1 LKSGNDTPSL
11 IGDSNVREI
20 QMPFTIDFLDDGRVL
35 EWKATADGTVATERD
50 DYTPRFYV
58 AARDPETDLDLT
70 TLQSVYDQHPDVV
83 ATEMVARRPGFR
95 LDEKAVLA
103 IDVAHIDRVTSLAR
117 QARQL
122 SDYPVGDLAC
132 FNVDFSREFRYCLE
146 TGADPTPASELST
159 LRLSVPMTETSNDI
173 YGEMAVAGD
182 TVTGSPTDLLT
193 AVQGTLEEH
202 DPDVLACSTSEIIP
216 TLYKMA
222 TDAGV
227 DDFSLSRWPD
237 VDYQQLAS
245 RSTYSSYGRVGHSP
259 ARYNVPGRA
268 IIDETNTFFYGE
280 TNLDGVL
287 DLVSRSKK
295 PVQELAWASIG
306 NVLTA
311 IQICEAHDRGVLVP
325 WNSWRHEFYKPMETL
340 HDADRGGFIFAPEV
354 GLHENVHELDFSSL
368 YPNIICTRNVSPDV
382 IRCDCHSDRDDVPGL
397 GYSICDDRGYLVDV
411 LQPIIDARDEIKAAI
426 RREKDR
432 DDPDE
437 DRLAELKGRSGALK
451 WILVACFGY
460 QGFSNAKFG
469 RIECHEAI
477 NAFARE
483 ILLTAKQRLEAGGW
497 RVVHGIVDSI
507 WVTPD
512 PGVGD
517 DDREN
522 LEKLATEITE
532 CVEIRLEHEAH
543 YDWVAFVPQRES
555 GAGALTK
562 YFGKVAGD
570 DEFKIRGIETRQRS
584 TPPFIEDVQRDC
596 LERLD
601 ATRSPDAVLDC
612 LQDAINRLHTGTAPV
627 EQLVERNRVSKPLE
641 GYLQNTQSVAALK
654 RARKQNLDIHPGQDI
669 KYVVVDDEKSSR
681 ERVALAHEEIES
693 YDASYYETQLVRAV
707 ESLLSPLG
715 WDRSKIRR
723 ELSKTRMP
731 KLTTFAT
738 TENP

>member
-1 LKSGNDTPSL
+1 
-11 IGDSNVREI
+11 
-20 QMPFTIDFLDDGRVL
+20 MPFTIDFLDDGRVL
-35 EWKATADGTVATERD
+35 EWEATADGAVATERD

-58 AARDPETDLDLT
+58 AARDPASDLDLT

-83 ATEMVARRPGFR
+83 ATETVARRPGFR
-95 LDEKAVLA
+95 RDEQTVLA
-103 IDVAHIDRVTSLAR
+103 VDVAHIDRVTPLTR

-122 SDYPVGDLAC
+122 SAYPVGDLAC

-159 LRLSVPMTETSNDI
+159 LRLSVPVTETSNDV
-173 YGEMAVAGD
+173 YGELAVAGD
-182 TVTGSPTDLLT
+182 TAHWLADGYPDRRPRGARRTRSGRPGLLDERYHPDPVRDGDGCRRRRFLAESVVGRRLPAACESVDVLELRSRWSLAG
-193 AVQGTLEEH
+193 AVQRPRAGDHRRVEHVLLRGDEPRRRPRPRVALE
-202 DPDVLACSTSEIIP
+202 
-216 TLYKMA
+216 K
-222 TDAGV
+222 
-227 DDFSLSRWPD
+227 
-237 VDYQQLAS
+237 
-245 RSTYSSYGRVGHSP
+245 
-259 ARYNVPGRA
+259 AR
-268 IIDETNTFFYGE
+268 
-280 TNLDGVL
+280 
-287 DLVSRSKK
+287 
-295 PVQELAWASIG
+295 QELAWASIG

-325 WNSWRHEFYKPMETL
+325 WNSWRHEFYKPMGTL

-397 GYSICDDRGYLVDV
+397 GYSICDERGYLVDV

-426 RREKDR
+426 RREKER

-437 DRLAELKGRSGALK
+437 ERLAELEGRSGALK

-512 PGVGD
+512 PDIDD
-517 DDREN
+517 DDRED
-522 LEKLATEITE
+522 LETLATEITE
-532 CVEIRLEHEAH
+532 RVEIRLEHEAH

-555 GAGALTK
+555 DAGALTK

-570 DEFKIRGIETRQRS
+570 DFKIRGIEARQRS
-584 TPPFIEDVQRDC
+584 TPPFIEDVQRNC
-596 LERLD
+596 LDRLD
-601 ATRSPDAVLDC
+601 STRSPDAVLGRLERAIDE
-612 LQDAINRLHTGTAPV
+612 LQAGNVAV
-627 EQLVERNRVSKPLE
+627 ERLVERNRVSKPLE
-641 GYLQNTQSVAALK
+641 GYSQNTQNVAALK
-654 RARKQNLDIHPGQDI
+654 RARDQDLAVHPGQDI
-669 KYVVVDDEKSSR
+669 EYVVVDDEKSSR
-681 ERVALAHEEIES
+681 DRVALAHEEIET

-707 ESLLSPLG
+707 ESVLLPLG
-715 WDRSKIRR
+715 WDRTDIRR
-723 ELSKTRMP
+723 RLSETREVEL
-731 KLTTFAT
+731 
-738 TENP
+738 TEFTAARNG

>member
-1 LKSGNDTPSL
+1 
-11 IGDSNVREI
+11 
-20 QMPFTIDFLDDGRVL
+20 MPFTIDFLKDGRVL
-35 EWKATADGTVATERD
+35 EWEATVDGAVAIERD

-58 AARDPETDLDLT
+58 ATRDPETDLDLT
-70 TLQSVYDQHPDVV
+70 TLQSVYDQHPDIV
-83 ATEMVARRPGFR
+83 ATEMVTQRPGFR
-95 LDEKAVLA
+95 RDEETVLA
-103 IDVAHIDRVTSLAR
+103 VDVAHIDRVTPLAR

-122 SDYPVGDLAC
+122 SEYPVGDLAC

-146 TGADPTPASELST
+146 TGADPTPAIELSI
-159 LRLSVPMTETSNDI
+159 LRLSVPVTETSNDV
-173 YGEMAVAGD
+173 YGELSVAGD
-182 TVTGSPTDLLT
+182 TVTGSPTDILT
-193 AVQGTLEEH
+193 AVQGALDAH
-202 DPDVLACSTSEIIP
+202 DPDVLVCSTSEIVP
-216 TLYKMA
+216 TLYEMA

-268 IIDETNTFFYGE
+268 IIDESNTFFYGE

-311 IQICEAHDRGVLVP
+311 IQICEAHNRGVLVP
-325 WNSWRHEFYKPMETL
+325 WHSWRHEFYKPMGTL

-426 RREKDR
+426 RREKQR
-432 DDPDE
+432 DNPDE
-437 DRLAELKGRSGALK
+437 ERLAELEGRSGALK
-451 WILVACFGY
+451 WILVASFGY

-512 PGVGD
+512 PEVDD
-517 DDREN
+517 DDRED
-522 LEKLATEITE
+522 LQTLATEITDR
-532 CVEIRLEHEAH
+532 VEIRLEHEAH

-555 GAGALTK
+555 DAGALTK
-562 YFGKVAGD
+562 YFGKVAGED
-570 DEFKIRGIETRQRS
+570 DFKIRGIEARQRS
-584 TPPFIEDVQRDC
+584 TPPFIEDVQRDY

-601 ATRSPDAVLDC
+601 ATRSPDAVLGRLERTIDE
-612 LQDAINRLHTGTAPV
+612 LQTGNVAV
-627 EQLVERNRVSKPLE
+627 ERLVERNRVSKPME
-641 GYLQNTQSVAALK
+641 GYSQNTQNVAALK
-654 RARKQNLDIHPGQDI
+654 RARDQDLTVHPGQDI
-669 KYVVVDDEKSSR
+669 EYVVVDDEKSSQ

-707 ESLLSPLG
+707 ESVLSPLG

-723 ELSKTRMP
+723 ELAETQVP
-731 KLTTFAT
+731 KLTAFAN
-738 TENP
+738 TEDG

>member
-1 LKSGNDTPSL
+1 
-11 IGDSNVREI
+11 
-20 QMPFTIDFLDDGRVL
+20 MPFTIDFLDDGRVL
-35 EWKATADGTVATERD
+35 EWEATADGALRTEHN

-58 AARDPETDLDLT
+58 ATRSPEDDLDLAELRT
-70 TLQSVYDQHPDVV
+70 QYERHPDVV
-83 ATEMVARRPGFR
+83 RTEVVTQRPGFR
-95 LDEKAVLA
+95 RDDEPVLA
-103 IDVAHIDRVTSLAR
+103 VDVGHIDRVTSLAR

-122 SDYPVGDLAC
+122 SSYPVGDLAC

-146 TGADPTPASELST
+146 NDISPTPATELSP
-159 LRLSVPMTETSNDI
+159 LQLSVPVTETSNDV
-173 YGEMAVAGD
+173 YGELTVAGD
-182 TVTGSPTDLLT
+182 TVTGSPIELLS
-193 AVQGTLEEH
+193 AVQAALENH
-202 DPDVLACSTSEIIP
+202 DPDILVCSTGGIIP
-216 TLYKMA
+216 TLYEMA

-227 DDFSLSRWPD
+227 DDFSLSRWPE
-237 VDYQQLAS
+237 VDYQQLAGE
-245 RSTYSSYGRVGHSP
+245 STYTSYGQVGHSP

-268 IIDETNTFFYGE
+268 IIDESNTFFYGE

-325 WNSWRHEFYKPMETL
+325 WNSWRHEFYKPMGTL

-354 GLHENVHELDFSSL
+354 DLHENVHELDFSSL

-426 RREKDR
+426 RREKER

-437 DRLAELKGRSGALK
+437 DRLAELEGRSGALK

-512 PGVGD
+512 PDVDD
-517 DDREN
+517 DDRED
-522 LEKLATEITE
+522 LETLATEITE
-532 CVEIRLEHEAH
+532 RVQIRLEHEAH

-555 GAGALTK
+555 DAGALTK
-562 YFGKVAGD
+562 YFGKVDGD
-570 DEFKIRGIETRQRS
+570 DDFKIRGIEARQRS

-596 LERLD
+596 LDRLN
-601 ATRSPDAVLDC
+601 ATRSPDAVLGRLERAIGE
-612 LQDAINRLHTGTAPV
+612 LQAGNVAV
-627 EQLVERNRVSKPLE
+627 ERLVERNRVSKPLE
-641 GYLQNTQSVAALK
+641 SYSQNTQNVAALK
-654 RARKQNLDIHPGQDI
+654 RARDQDLAIHPGQDI
-669 KYVVVDDEKSSR
+669 EYVVVDDEKSSR
-681 ERVALAHEEIES
+681 DRVALAHEASET
-693 YDASYYETQLVRAV
+693 YDASYYETLLVRAV
-707 ESLLSPLG
+707 ESVLSPLG
-715 WDRSKIRR
+715 WDRSDIRR
-723 ELSKTRMP
+723 ELSGERDAV
-731 KLTTFAT
+731 LSSFGAT
-738 TENP
+738 NELS

>member
-1 LKSGNDTPSL
+1 
-11 IGDSNVREI
+11 
-20 QMPFTIDFLDDGRVL
+20 MPFNIDFLDDGRVL
-35 EWKATADGTVATERD
+35 EWEATADGAVATERD

-58 AARDPETDLDLT
+58 TPRDPATDLDLT

-83 ATEMVARRPGFR
+83 ATELVARRPGFR
-95 LDEKAVLA
+95 RDEETVLA
-103 IDVAHIDRVTSLAR
+103 VDVAHIDRVTPLAR

-146 TGADPTPASELST
+146 TGADPTPTTELST
-159 LRLSVPMTETSNDI
+159 LRLSVPMTETSNDV
-173 YGEMAVAGD
+173 YGELSVAGD
-182 TVTGSPTDLLT
+182 RVVGSPRDILST
-193 AVQGTLEEH
+193 VQAALEAH
-202 DPDVLACSTSEIIP
+202 DPDVLVCSTSEIIP
-216 TLYKMA
+216 TLHEMA

-227 DDFSLSRWPD
+227 DEFTLSRHPEI
-237 VDYQQLAS
+237 DYQQLAS

-268 IIDETNTFFYGE
+268 IIDESNTFFYGE
-280 TNLDGVL
+280 TNLEGVL

-325 WNSWRHEFYKPMETL
+325 WNSWRHEFYKSMGTL

-382 IRCDCHSDRDDVPGL
+382 IRCSCHSDRDDVPGH

-426 RREKDR
+426 RREKER

-437 DRLAELKGRSGALK
+437 DRLAELEGRSGALK

-512 PGVGD
+512 PDVND
-517 DDREN
+517 DDRED
-522 LEKLATEITE
+522 LEALATKITE
-532 CVEIRLEHEAH
+532 DVEIRLEHESR

-555 GAGALTK
+555 DAGALTK

-570 DEFKIRGIETRQRS
+570 DEFKVRGIEARQRS
-584 TPPFIEDVQRDC
+584 TPSFIEDVQQDC
-596 LERLD
+596 LERFD
-601 ATRSPDAVLDC
+601 ETRSPDAVLNC
-612 LQDAINRLHTGTAPV
+612 LQNVINRLHAGTVPV
-627 EQLVERNRVSKPLE
+627 EQLVERNCVSKPLE
-641 GYLQNTQSVAALK
+641 GYTQNTQNVAALK
-654 RARKQNLDIHPGQDI
+654 RAREQDLAVHPGQDI
-669 KYVVVDDEKSSR
+669 EYVVIDDEKSSR
-681 ERVALAHEEIES
+681 ERVALAHEEVES

-707 ESLLSPLG
+707 ESVLAPLG
-715 WDRSKIRR
+715 WDRANIRR
-723 ELSKTRMP
+723 ELVETRVS
-731 KLTTFAT
+731 KLTTFANK
-738 TENP
+738 ENN

>member
-1 LKSGNDTPSL
+1 
-11 IGDSNVREI
+11 
-20 QMPFTIDFLDDGRVL
+20 MPFTFDFLNDGRVL
-35 EWKATADGTVATERD
+35 EWETTADSAVATEHE

-58 AARDPETDLDLT
+58 APRDPDADRDLT

-83 ATEMVARRPGFR
+83 ATEMVTRRPGFR
-95 LDEKAVLA
+95 QDEETVLA
-103 IDVAHIDRVTSLAR
+103 VDVAHIDRVTPLAR

-122 SDYPVGDLAC
+122 SDHPVGDLAC

-146 TGADPTPASELST
+146 TGVNPTPAGELST
-159 LRLSVPMTETSNDI
+159 LRLSVPVTETSNDI
-173 YGEMAVAGD
+173 YGELTVAGD
-182 TVTGSPTDLLT
+182 TVTGSPTDILT
-193 AVQGTLEEH
+193 VVQGALDAH
-202 DPDVLACSTSEIIP
+202 DPDVLVCSTSEIVP
-216 TLYKMA
+216 TLHEMA
-222 TDAGV
+222 TGTSV
-227 DDFSLSRWPD
+227 DDFSLSRWPNI
-237 VDYQQLAS
+237 DYQQLAS

-268 IIDETNTFFYGE
+268 IIDESNTFFYGE

-325 WNSWRHEFYKPMETL
+325 WNSWRHEFYKSMETL

-382 IRCDCHSDRDDVPGL
+382 IRCDCHSDREDVPGL
-397 GYSICDDRGYLVDV
+397 GYSICDDPGYLVDV

-426 RREKDR
+426 RREKER

-437 DRLAELKGRSGALK
+437 DRLAQLEGRSGALK

-512 PGVGD
+512 PDVDD

-522 LEKLATEITE
+522 LQTLATAITE
-532 CVEIRLEHEAH
+532 RVKIRLEHEAH
-543 YDWVAFVPQRES
+543 YDWVAFVPQRE
-555 GAGALTK
+555 GNAGALTK
-562 YFGKVAGD
+562 YFGTVAGD
-570 DEFKIRGIETRQRS
+570 DDFKVRGIEARQRS

-596 LERLD
+596 LDRLD

-612 LQDAINRLHTGTAPV
+612 LQDAIKRLHAGTVSV
-627 EQLVERNRVSKPLE
+627 EQLVERNRVSKPLG
-641 GYLQNTQSVAALK
+641 GYTQNTQNVAALK
-654 RARKQNLDIHPGQDI
+654 RAREQDLADHPGQDI
-669 KYVVVDDEKSSR
+669 EYVVVDDEKSSR
-681 ERVALAHEEIES
+681 ERVALAHEEVES

-707 ESLLSPLG
+707 ESVLSPLG
-715 WDRSKIRR
+715 WDRSDIRR
-723 ELSKTRMP
+723 ELSGERDAV
-731 KLTTFAT
+731 LRSFGALD
-738 TENP
+738 ELS